1 MMFNAKS
8 HWEDIYQ
15 KKKPNEV
22 SWTQEIP
29 QTSIDFF
36 KSFKLSKDSS
46 IIDIGGGES
55 KLVDYLLRQ
64 GYNNITVL
72 DISKKAIEKAKK
84 RIGENSDK
92 VKWIVCDIN
101 EFIPENSFDFWHDRA
116 VFHFLTSK
124 KNISNYAKMVSD
136 YATNFVVGTFSTDGP
151 TKCSGLDICQYDE
164 MSITKTFETSFFK
177 KVESKRVDHKTPF
190 GTIQNFIF
198 CSFAVTSP

>member
-1 MMFNAKS
+1 MFNAKS

-72 DISKKAIEKAKK
+72 DISKNAIEKAKK

-92 VKWIVCDIN
+92 VKWIVSDIN

-124 KNISNYAKMVSD
+124 KNISTYAKMVSD

-164 MSITKTFETSFFK
+164 MSITKTFETSNFK
-177 KVESKRVDHKTPF
+177 IVESKRVDHKTPF